1 MAPRAMK
8 NLRTGPWLVRPAT
21 SGVWT
26 AALLAGAAAA
36 ADPGWPA
43 GFVDAGRAVPGLR
56 VDARYAGSDNF
67 IGRPIAGYEAA
78 RCVLTEKAAAALA
91 AVQQE
96 LSRFGLGL
104 KAFDCYRPQR
114 AVDDFVRWA
123 QDTAEQAR
131 KTEFYPRVDKR
142 DLFKLGYIAPRSGHS
157 RGSTLDVTLVSLDTG
172 SELDMG
178 GRFDFFDE
186 SAEGTA
192 PGLAPQQRA
201 NRQLLQLA
209 MRAHGF
215 RLYRYEWWHFTLID
229 EPHPETTF
237 DFVVR

>member
-1 MAPRAMK
+1 MKTPRTGPRLTRLAPRAA
-8 NLRTGPWLVRPAT
+8 W
-21 SGVWT
+21 
-26 AALLAGAAAA
+26 AAVLLAGAATATE
-36 ADPGWPA
+36 PGWPS
-43 GFVDAGRAVPGLR
+43 GFVDAGRVVPGLR
-56 VDARYAGSDNF
+56 VDARYAGGDNF

-78 RCVLTEKAAAALA
+78 RCVLTEKAATALA
-91 AVQQE
+91 AVQKE

-104 KAFDCYRPQR
+104 MAFDCYRPQR

-123 QDTAEQAR
+123 QDAADQAR
-131 KTEFYPRVDKR
+131 KADFYPRVDKG
-142 DLFKLGYIAPRSGHS
+142 DLFKLGYIAARSGHS

-172 SELDMG
+172 RELDMG

-215 RLYRYEWWHFTLID
+215 RPYRYEWWHFTLVD
-229 EPHPETTF
+229 EPHPETYF